1 MPEVTKGAFIFIVPG
16 ADSTKHRAKVA
27 TPSLELSVV
36 GVKDLDDA
44 VDVAQGLVAEGVQL
58 IELCAG
64 FGPVGTARI
73 IEAVG
78 GKIPIGS
85 VSYGVESI
93 GKFLALIEAM

>member
-1 MPEVTKGAFIFIVPG
+1 MPKVIKGAFIFIVPD
-16 ADSTKHRAKVA
+16 ADSNKHRAKVA

-36 GVKDLDDA
+36 GVRDLDDA
-44 VDVAQGLVAEGVQL
+44 VDVAKGLVADGTQL

-64 FGPVGTARI
+64 FGPEGTAKI

-85 VSYGVESI
+85 VSYGVESS
-93 GKFLALIEAM
+93 GKFLALIGAM

>member
-1 MPEVTKGAFIFIVPG
+1 MIKGAFSFTVPD
-16 ADSTKHRAKVA
+16 ADSAKRRAKVT

-44 VDVAQGLVAEGVQL
+44 INVAKGLVAEGTQL

-64 FGPVGTARI
+64 FGPQGTAKI
-73 IEAVG
+73 IEAVD

-85 VSYGVESI
+85 VSYGVESA
-93 GKFLALIEAM
+93 GKFLALIKTT

>member
-44 VDVAQGLVAEGVQL
+44 VDVSQGLVSDGVQL

-64 FGPVGTARI
+64 FGPAGTAKI